1 VSEKELLAG
10 LPPYLFGVAATIS
23 FALAIYLALHDRIKA
38 SFLLGAL
45 AFVAALLAYLPQL
58 ESVSAFAVNVK
69 LRNSLDRAEEILTR
83 LRSLSVVNAK
93 LAYTTLAWGNRMGA
107 PKATEKQRLLDAMDE
122 QLAAMNVSADERS
135 EIKQSYVRFIAFDF
149 YLLYTHAIDYALNRR
164 MEVLQ
169 AKVLAEPND
178 ANRTAAQSFS
188 TKMSEWRRT
197 ALPTSLEQMPL
208 DGFRKHLHDKTP
220 EDTFSLQETAA
231 LHKLADQIADLFE
244 ASRRKGGYTAEAAE
258 FYDKYNDEMM
268 GASLYKLIF
277 NATVS
282 DGR

>member
-1 VSEKELLAG
+1 MSEKELLGG
-10 LPPYLFGVAATIS
+10 LPPYLFATAAIVS
-23 FALAIYLALHDRIKA
+23 FSLAVYLALHDKKGA
-38 SFLLGAL
+38 SALLGAMAL
-45 AFVAALLAYLPQL
+45 VAALLAYLPQL
-58 ESVSAFAVNVK
+58 ESLSAFAVNVK

-93 LAYTTLAWGNRMGA
+93 LAYTTLAWGNRWGA

-149 YLLYTHAIDYALNRR
+149 YQLYIRGIDYALNRR
-164 MEVLQ
+164 MEALQ
-169 AKVLAEPND
+169 AKVQAEPND
-178 ANRTAAQSFS
+178 ANKTAAQTFS

-197 ALPTSLEQMPL
+197 PLPTSVEAMPL

-220 EDTFSLQETAA
+220 ADTFSLQETAA
-231 LHKLADQIADLFE
+231 LQKLAAQIADLFE

-258 FYDKYNDEMM
+258 FYDKYNDSTGG

-277 NATVS
+277 NAT
-282 DGR
+282 